1 MSQIFKLYRMQQLDS
16 QLDKAQARL
25 REIEAALAQNEAM
38 RQAQQRLDEAA
49 AGLQASRKALRQ
61 TEENVLEQRIKIEQS
76 ESTLYGGKVRNPKE
90 LQDLQNE
97 IAALKRFRSVLED
110 RQLESMIAVE
120 ESEASHQAAQSD
132 LAAVQAQVI
141 EQNSSL
147 VGEQTA
153 LLNETA
159 HLENERQATA
169 SSISEEDLKLYTL
182 LRQQRRG
189 IAVAKVNNKSCSA
202 CGSTLNSVLLH
213 AAHSPNQ
220 IARCDTCGRI
230 LYAL

>member
-1 MSQIFKLYRMQQLDS
+1 MSQIFKLYRLQQLDS

-25 REIEAALAQNEAM
+25 REIEAALGQNETL
-38 RQAQQRLDEAA
+38 RQAQQHAQEASA
-49 AGLQASRKALRQ
+49 SLQAAREALRR
-61 TEENVLEQRIKIEQS
+61 TEDGVRDQRIKIEQS
-76 ESTLYGGKVRNPKE
+76 ESTLYSGKVHNPKE

-110 RQLESMIAVE
+110 RQLEAMIVME
-120 ESEASHQAAQSD
+120 EVEASHQAAEAEV
-132 LAAVQAQVI
+132 AAVQAQLVQ
-141 EQNSSL
+141 QNSSL
-147 VGEQTA
+147 VGEQSG
-153 LLNETA
+153 LLNEVA

-169 SSISEEDLKLYTL
+169 GTISEEDLKLYNL

-189 IAVAKVNNKSCSA
+189 VAVAKVNNKSCSA